1 MVLTLLVCCCSAC
14 GSSKETVV
22 IYTSMEDF
30 RVEYLNSRLAE
41 EFPQYNIIVEYITT
55 GNHAARLLAEGVNSE
70 CQITHNL
77 EYGYLRQLD
86 AAGILAD
93 LSDYD
98 TTIYVENA
106 VVSGHFL
113 PQERNGGCII
123 VNTEVLKERGLSEPS
138 TYADLLKPEYKN
150 LISMPNPK
158 SSGTGYMFLKA
169 LVNEWGE
176 AEAFAYFDALTE
188 NILQYTSSGSG
199 PLNAVLQGEAA
210 IGLGM
215 TGPAVMQLNEG
226 HPLKI
231 LYFEEGSPY
240 SMYGQSIIKGQEGNA
255 AVREVFDFL
264 IHDFTY
270 ENCERYFPEKLF
282 VDIDY
287 TVENYPN
294 PIVYADMS
302 GDTMEE
308 KNRLLD
314 LWVH

>member
-1 MVLTLLVCCCSAC
+1 M
-14 GSSKETVV
+14 GR
-22 IYTSMEDF
+22 D
-30 RVEYLNSRLAE
+30 
-41 EFPQYNIIVEYITT
+41 
-55 GNHAARLLAEGVNSE
+55 
-70 CQITHNL
+70 
-77 EYGYLRQLD
+77 
-86 AAGILAD
+86 
-93 LSDYD
+93 
-98 TTIYVENA
+98 
-106 VVSGHFL
+106 
-113 PQERNGGCII
+113 
-123 VNTEVLKERGLSEPS
+123 
-138 TYADLLKPEYKN
+138 
-150 LISMPNPK
+150 
-158 SSGTGYMFLKA
+158 
-169 LVNEWGE
+169 
-176 AEAFAYFDALTE
+176 EAFAYFDALTE

-226 HPLKI
+226 RPLKI

-240 SMYGQSIIKGQEGNA
+240 SMYGQSVIKGHETNA

-282 VDIDY
+282 ADIDY

-314 LWVH
+314 LWAH